1 MTRDHY
7 RPFISA
13 LLIIAGLYFALLVS
27 GCSTFQRQA
36 KQGSDERNH
45 CWLYSQLCTTD
56 GTNELPDGEAL
67 PASDLALRC
76 QRLDEDAKLCGY
88 DCEGYL
94 P

>member
-45 CWLYSQLCTTD
+45 CWLYSQLCTTARRRR
-56 GTNELPDGEAL
+56 EAL
-67 PASDLALRC
+67 WLRLRRLPPVTCCSDRRFNFL
-76 QRLDEDAKLCGY
+76 QNKY
-88 DCEGYL
+88 QKSFT
-94 P
+94 